1 VVGLCYQPG
10 VSEAATA
17 TPAGAPGPPAAEEDT
32 GQAVAPRPRW
42 WARRGVSLG
51 IAAVVGL
58 LGAWLALLVAG
69 TSTATVGPLQVEGG
83 FIPAFTGETV
93 VAVDP
98 VGTLVVDSHDAPFA
112 IRLRVT
118 AVDPA
123 GVRALVDDPSS
134 LSTLDDALLDDL
146 ATVLRD
152 AAVRSAVVAT
162 LGGAVLGLMVLR
174 SWRRALL
181 SGAVALGVVGG
192 SYGVAW
198 ATYDPDAALTPR
210 FTGLL
215 ATAPAV
221 VGSVQDIATNF
232 DAYAEQL
239 AAIVTNVGK
248 LYDTAAALP
257 TFAPGDDS
265 VRLLHVS
272 DLHLNPAAWD
282 VVSAVVDQYDID
294 VVVDSGDIADHGTAP
309 ESRYVEGIS
318 RVGAP
323 YVFVRGN
330 HDSILTEAAVAAQ
343 PNAIVLSDEVEEVA
357 GLRFLGAP
365 DPRFTPDQR
374 TRGAASEDLRV
385 ASEELA
391 ERAAEVEPPVDLL
404 VFHDP
409 THAEL
414 MDGTAPLMLA
424 GHVHRRRTI
433 ELPGGTRVMVQGS
446 TGGAGLRA
454 LEGEEPTP
462 VMLSVLYLD
471 RETGLLQAWDDI
483 TLGGLGLTSAEIR
496 RHLADEP
503 AEGELD
509 EIGDEAGGDGTA
521 GDATAPVTGTPGTG
535 APGTDTGAATAPP
548 AGAATPVGP

>member
-1 VVGLCYQPG
+1 M
-10 VSEAATA
+10 SEAATGTPG
-17 TPAGAPGPPAAEEDT
+17 TPAGSSAPEDET
-32 GQAVAPRPRW
+32 GQAEAPRPRW
-42 WARRGVSLG
+42 WPRRGTSLAV
-51 IAAVVGL
+51 AAVAGL
-58 LGAWLALLVAG
+58 LGAWTSLLVVG
-69 TSTATVGPLQVEGG
+69 TSAATVGPLEVEAG
-83 FIPAFTGETV
+83 FVPALSGETV
-93 VAVDP
+93 VALEP
-98 VGTLVVDSHDAPFA
+98 VGTLVVDTHHAPFA

-134 LSTLDDALLDDL
+134 LSTLDDTLLSDL
-146 ATVLRD
+146 AMVLRD
-152 AAVRSAVVAT
+152 TAVRSAVVAT
-162 LGGAVLGLMVLR
+162 LGGGLAGLLVLR

-181 SGAVALGVVGG
+181 SAAVALGAVGG
-192 SYGVAW
+192 SYGLAW

-215 ATAPAV
+215 ATAPAL

-232 DAYAEQL
+232 EAYAEQL

-248 LYDTAAALP
+248 LYDTTAALP

-265 VRLLHVS
+265 IRLLHVS

-282 VVSAVVDQYDID
+282 VISAVVEQYDID

-309 ESRYVEGIS
+309 ESRYVEGIT
-318 RVGAP
+318 RVDAP

-343 PNAIVLSDEVEEVA
+343 PNAVVLSNEVEDVA

-365 DPRFTPDQR
+365 DPRFTPDQT
-374 TRGAASEDLRV
+374 TRGTASEDLHV

-391 ERAAEVEPPVDLL
+391 ELAGGIDPPVDVL
-404 VFHDP
+404 VYHDP

-414 MDGTAPLMLA
+414 MDGTTPLILT
-424 GHVHRRRTI
+424 GHAHRRRTVV
-433 ELPGGTRVMVQGS
+433 LPEGTRVMVQGS

-496 RHLADEP
+496 RHLAEEP
-503 AEGELD
+503 GEGDLD
-509 EIGDEAGGDGTA
+509 DA
-521 GDATAPVTGTPGTG
+521 GDDAGVGEVATPGDVATTPG
-535 APGTDTGAATAPP
+535 AVATTSGAAG
-548 AGAATPVGP
+548 AGEPVGPGAGEVATPGG

>member
-1 VVGLCYQPG
+1 

-17 TPAGAPGPPAAEEDT
+17 TPGTPAGASAAEDET
-32 GQAVAPRPRW
+32 GRAEAPRPRW
-42 WARRGVSLG
+42 WARRGASLAV
-51 IAAVVGL
+51 AAVAGL
-58 LGAWLALLVAG
+58 LGAWTSLLVVG
-69 TSTATVGPLQVEGG
+69 TSAATVGPLEVEAG
-83 FIPAFTGETV
+83 FVPALSGETV
-93 VAVDP
+93 VALEP
-98 VGTLVVDSHDAPFA
+98 VGTLVVDTHDAPFA

-134 LSTLDDALLDDL
+134 LSTLDDTLLSDL

-152 AAVRSAVVAT
+152 TAVRSAMVAT
-162 LGGAVLGLMVLR
+162 LGGGLAGLLVLR

-181 SGAVALGVVGG
+181 SAAVALGAVGG
-192 SYGVAW
+192 SYGLAW

-215 ATAPAV
+215 ATAPAL

-232 DAYAEQL
+232 EAYAEQL

-248 LYDTAAALP
+248 LYDTTAALP
-257 TFAPGDDS
+257 TFAPGDES
-265 VRLLHVS
+265 IRLLHVS

-282 VVSAVVDQYDID
+282 VISAVVEQYDID

-309 ESRYVEGIS
+309 ESRYVEGIT
-318 RVGAP
+318 RVDAP

-343 PNAIVLSDEVEEVA
+343 PNAVVLSNEVEEVA

-365 DPRFTPDQR
+365 DPRFTPDQT
-374 TRGAASEDLRV
+374 TRGTASEDLRV
-385 ASEELA
+385 ASEEFAELA
-391 ERAAEVEPPVDLL
+391 GGIDPPVDVL
-404 VFHDP
+404 VYHDP

-414 MDGTAPLMLA
+414 MDGTAPLILT
-424 GHVHRRRTI
+424 GHAHRRRTVV
-433 ELPGGTRVMVQGS
+433 LPEGTRVMVQGS

-483 TLGGLGLTSAEIR
+483 TLGGLGLTSVEIR

-503 AEGELD
+503 GEGDLD
-509 EIGDEAGGDGTA
+509 DARDDATDDAGVDGVGGEAGA
-521 GDATAPVTGTPGTG
+521 PGDATEPGTPPGEAV
-535 APGTDTGAATAPP
+535 APDAAEV
-548 AGAATPVGP
+548 ATPGG